1 MLNEIPLS
9 RPDTPLLDKVDNS
22 TDLKLLELDQLA
34 QLADE
39 LRAYLLYS
47 VGQTGGHFGAGLGV
61 VELTIALHYVF
72 DTPKDKLV
80 WDVGHQAYPH
90 KILTGRRDQMLTMRQ
105 AGGLAAF
112 PNRGESEFDTFGVGH
127 SSTSISA
134 TLGLMVAARLQ
145 DKQRHNIAV
154 IGDGAMTAGMA
165 FEALNHA
172 GHLDDNILVI
182 LNDNNMSIS
191 NNVGGLSSYFAR
203 MWASKPY
210 NFIRTGSKR
219 VLSKIPPALR
229 AAHRAEEYMKGMVS
243 PGTLFEEIGF
253 NYIGLVDGHDTNG
266 LVEILSNIKTL
277 RGPQL
282 LHIVTQ
288 KGKGYLESENDP
300 FGMHALS
307 KIDPGASM
315 KNGPT
320 EEAAEET
327 VEVAAKVTSSP
338 SYSEVFGDWLCDV
351 AQHDELVVGVT
362 PAMGEGSGMRK
373 FATEFPERFH
383 DVAIAEQHAVTFAAG
398 MACDGLK
405 PIVAIYSTFLQR
417 GYDQL
422 IHDVALQNLNVMFAI
437 DRAGLVGEDGPTH
450 AGSFDLSYLRCI
462 PNMLLM
468 TPSNEDETY
477 KLLSTGYHHTGP
489 SAIRYPRG
497 KGPGKEIE
505 TGLEPVT
512 LGKAVVRRS
521 GKSVAILAFGSMVTP
536 ALEVAEDLDSTLIDM
551 RFVKPLDEEII
562 GDMAAKHQLIV
573 TIEENTV
580 MGGAGSAVN
589 EFLLASNYQ
598 IPVLNL
604 GLPDTFLE
612 HGKVPKMLADVGLD
626 ATSIATAIKKRLK
639 DCKIHSEA
647 V

>member
-61 VELTIALHYVF
+61 VELTIALHYIF

-612 HGKVPKMLADVGLD
+612 HGKVPKMLADVGLH
-626 ATSIATAIKKRLK
+626 ATSIASAIKKKLK

>member
-351 AQHDELVVGVT
+351 AQHDELVVGIT

-512 LGKAVVRRS
+512 IGKAVVRRS

-536 ALEVAEDLDSTLIDM
+536 ALEVAEDLDSTVIDM

-626 ATSIATAIKKRLK
+626 ATSIASAIKKKLK

>member
-61 VELTIALHYVF
+61 VELTIALHYIF

-512 LGKAVVRRS
+512 IGKAVVRRS

-536 ALEVAEDLDSTLIDM
+536 ALEVAEDLDSTVIDM

-626 ATSIATAIKKRLK
+626 ATSIASAIKKKLK

>member
-9 RPDTPLLDKVDNS
+9 RPDTPLLDKVNNP
-22 TDLKLLELDQLA
+22 TELKLLEIGQLSQLA
-34 QLADE
+34 EE
-39 LRAYLLYS
+39 LRAFLLYS
-47 VGQTGGHFGAGLGV
+47 VGKTGGHFGAGLGV
-61 VELTIALHYVF
+61 VELTIALHYIF
-72 DTPKDKLV
+72 DTPNDKLV

-112 PNRGESEFDTFGVGH
+112 PNRGESEYDTFGVGH

-134 TLGLMVAARLQ
+134 ALGMMVAAKVQ
-145 DKQRHNIAV
+145 GKEQHSIAV

-219 VLSKIPPALR
+219 VLSKIPPALK

-253 NYIGLVDGHDTNG
+253 NYIGLIDGHDTNG
-266 LVEILSNIKTL
+266 LVDILSNIKTL

-288 KGKGYLESENDP
+288 KGKGYIESENDP

-307 KIDPGASM
+307 KIAPGPALQTEQVKAVKEADEGHAS
-315 KNGPT
+315 KT
-320 EEAAEET
+320 A
-327 VEVAAKVTSSP
+327 SSP
-338 SYSEVFGDWLCDV
+338 SYSEVFGNWLCEV
-351 AQHDELVVGVT
+351 AQQDELTVGIT
-362 PAMGEGSGMRK
+362 PAMGEGSGMQK
-373 FATEFPERFH
+373 FAADFPDRFH

-462 PNMLLM
+462 PNMLVM

-477 KLLSTGYHHTGP
+477 KLLSTGYHFEGP

-497 KGPGKEIE
+497 KGPGQKIQMGLSPIEI
-505 TGLEPVT
+505 
-512 LGKAVVRRS
+512 GKAKLLRQGS
-521 GKSVAILAFGSMVTP
+521 AIGILAFGSMVNP
-536 ALEVAEDLDSTLIDM
+536 AAEAAKKLDATLVDM

-562 GDMAAKHQLIV
+562 GDMAMKYQLLV
-573 TIEENTV
+573 TIEENSV

-604 GLPDTFLE
+604 GLPDAFLE
-612 HGKVPKMLADVGLD
+612 HGKVPQMLVDVGLD
-626 ATSIATAIKKRLK
+626 AASICDAIKKKLK
-639 DCKIHSEA
+639 GCRIQLK
-647 V
+647 VV